1 MSDALPT
8 TSNGKIAR
16 LPARLRERVNRR
28 LHDGETAPQILSWL
42 NALPEVL
49 KVCETHFAGEL
60 VSPQNLSAW
69 RNGGF
74 QLWLRQRDE
83 IESTKALAKYA
94 AELADAA
101 GLDMGA
107 AAKAVAAG
115 KVMARLQT
123 LNDES
128 DLGDVLALTKAA
140 KDLHGG
146 DIDQVKVKQSW
157 RLLETRE
164 RQVSLAEKNYA
175 LRFTDDLLK
184 YVNDARVREIAASK
198 ESKTVKMDQLV
209 QLIFGGKPEEAASRE

>member
-16 LPARLRERVNRR
+16 LPARLREQVNRR
-28 LHDGETAPQILSWL
+28 LHDGETAPQILAWL

-49 KVCETHFAGEL
+49 KVCETHFSGEL

-74 QLWLRQRDE
+74 QIWLRQRDE

-146 DIDQVKVKQSW
+146 DIDQVKLKQGW
-157 RLLETRE
+157 RVLETRE